1 MREISHFG
9 LRGWRGY
16 PGLMSLP
23 HRHDDIELNL
33 VEAGRMTYVFGSRQ
47 ITLQAGQFVLFW
59 AAAPHQL
66 IAADEGTS
74 LIWLTL
80 PLAWFLRW
88 QLSEALTR
96 RILNGEML
104 FVSDGSASSRDAVLL
119 NHWLEDLQIATPER
133 RTIVLLELEARL
145 RRLGLQTS
153 DKSSLAKQGET
164 SKAEQ
169 MAAYIAAHY
178 TEPLMISQIAAA
190 VHLHPNY
197 AMKIFRQAFGRG
209 LMEYVTQHRLLH
221 AQRLLVT
228 TQADIL
234 DIALEAGFGSSSSF
248 YAAFKRISGQSPGQ
262 YRAALGVLKSE

>member
-1 MREISHFG
+1 MQEISHFG

-16 PGLMSLP
+16 PGLMTLP
-23 HRHDDIELNL
+23 HRHDDIEFNL
-33 VEAGRMTYVFGSRQ
+33 VESGRMTYVFGSHQ
-47 ITLQAGQFVLFW
+47 IDLYAGHFVLFW

-66 IAADEGTS
+66 IALEEDTN

-88 QLSEALTR
+88 QLSDALTR
-96 RILNGEML
+96 RILNGEMI
-104 FVSDGSASSRDAVLL
+104 FVSEEAGSSRDDTLL
-119 NHWLEDLQIATPER
+119 NQWLEDLQIATPER
-133 RTIVLLELEARL
+133 RKIVLLELEARL

-153 DKSSLAKQGET
+153 EKSTLAKQGET

-169 MAAYIAAHY
+169 MAVFIANHY
-178 TEPLMISQIAAA
+178 TEPLMIPQIAAA

-197 AMKIFRQAFGRG
+197 AMKVFRQAYGRG
-209 LMEYVTQHRLLH
+209 LMDYVTQHRLLH

-234 DIALEAGFGSSSSF
+234 EIALEAGFGSSSSF
-248 YAAFKRISGQSPGQ
+248 YAAFKRICGQSPGQ
-262 YRAALGVLKSE
+262 YRTALGGSKSE